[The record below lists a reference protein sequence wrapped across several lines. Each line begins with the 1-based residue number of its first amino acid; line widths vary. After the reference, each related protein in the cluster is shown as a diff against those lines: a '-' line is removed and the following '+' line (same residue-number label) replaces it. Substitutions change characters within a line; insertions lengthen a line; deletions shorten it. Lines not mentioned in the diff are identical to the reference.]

1 MIIHLD
7 LDCFFVS
14 AERTID
20 KTLLYKPVAVVNK
33 GDMAIFSHEPKKVHI
48 STDGGAFAPNL
59 LYDKFGGISRDW
71 KKHFVDADG
80 KIRGIVVAKS
90 YEAKPFGI
98 KTGTPLG
105 EALALC
111 PHLIVIPQNYHF
123 YHILSHKLRLFLET
137 KIPVLEQ
144 YSIDEFFGDLGGWIK
159 DEDTLA
165 FIRELQAEIMARFSL
180 PITIGAA
187 NSKWIAKL
195 ATSES
200 KPYGTLV
207 VLESDIPS
215 FLSNIPVDEFPGVGR
230 AFSKKLRDRG
240 VKSLGECLGLK
251 SMFYYWGTGGRQL
264 FHRIEGSDGESVNPY
279 RERRSIGI
287 SRNFQPIGD
296 RDELWRRAIILSRHL
311 SYTIARLEVNPTTFY
326 FKLKYDFG
334 ERSKISVTHNRLFN
348 ERFFADLTLDTFKRL
363 DIYPSSKVVYLSLS
377 ASNFTNAKLKT
388 FDLLESERDKKMAS
402 LLRSEMKL
410 RDKYGIDVVRF
421 GREMSSSS
429 VKNA

>member
-20 KTLLYKPVAVVNK
+20 PSLEGKPVAVVNK
-33 GDMAIFSHEPKKVHI
+33 GDIAIFSHEPKKVHI
-48 STDGGAFAPNL
+48 SVDGGAFAPNL
-59 LYDKFGGISRDW
+59 LYDKFSGVCRDW
-71 KKHFVDADG
+71 KKHFVDTDG

-90 YEAKPFGI
+90 YEAKPYGI

-111 PHLIVIPQNYHF
+111 PHLLVIPQNYHF
-123 YHILSHKLRLFLET
+123 YHLLSHELRLFLET

-144 YSIDEFFGDLGGWIK
+144 YSIDEFFGDLSGWIK
-159 DEDTLA
+159 DEDTHE
-165 FIRELQAEIMARFSL
+165 FIKGLQAEIMERFKL

-187 NSKWIAKL
+187 KSKWIAKL
-195 ATSES
+195 ATGES
-200 KPYGTLV
+200 KPFGTRV
-207 VLESDIPS
+207 VWASDIGT
-215 FLSNIPVDEFPGVGR
+215 FLEKIPVDEFPGVGR
-230 AFSKKLRDRG
+230 SFSKKLKERG
-240 VKSLGECLGLK
+240 IKTLGECLECK
-251 SMFYYWGTGGRQL
+251 RMFYYWGTGGKQL
-264 FHRIEGSDGESVNPY
+264 FHRIEGTDGENVDPY

-287 SRNFQPIGD
+287 SRNFQPVKD
-296 RDELWRRAIILSRHL
+296 RDEIMRRAMILARHL
-311 SYTIARLEVNPTTFY
+311 AYTIAKLGVNPTTFY

-334 ERSKISVTHNRLFN
+334 EKSKISVTHNRLFN
-348 ERFFADLTLDTFKRL
+348 ERFMLNLTRETIKQLDTYQNAK
-363 DIYPSSKVVYLSLS
+363 IVYLAIS

-388 FDLLESERDKKMAS
+388 FDLLESEQDKKMAS
-402 LLRSEMKL
+402 LLKSKMKL

-421 GREMSSSS
+421 GREIASAS

>member
-20 KTLLYKPVAVVNK
+20 PSLLGKPVAVVNR
-33 GDMAIFSHEPKKVHI
+33 GDAAIFSHEAKKVHI

-59 LYDKFGGISRDW
+59 LYDKFNGVSRDW
-71 KKHFVDADG
+71 KKHFVDTGG

-90 YEAKPFGI
+90 YEAKPYGI

-111 PHLIVIPQNYHF
+111 PRLIVIPQNYHF
-123 YHILSHKLRLFLET
+123 YHILSHNLRLFLET

-144 YSIDEFFGDLGGWIK
+144 YSIDEFFGDLSGWVK
-159 DEDTLA
+159 DEDTLE
-165 FIRELQAEIMARFSL
+165 FVEKLQTEIMDRFSL
-180 PITIGAA
+180 PISIGAA

-200 KPYGTLV
+200 KPFGTRIV
-207 VLESDIPS
+207 WASEVSAFLEK
-215 FLSNIPVDEFPGVGR
+215 IPVDEFPGVGR
-230 AFSKKLRDRG
+230 AFSKKLKEKG
-240 VKSLGECLGLK
+240 IKTLGECLGLQRI
-251 SMFYYWGTGGRQL
+251 FYYWGTGGRQL
-264 FHRIEGSDGESVNPY
+264 FHRIEGTDGEGVNPY
-279 RERRSIGI
+279 KERRSIGI
-287 SRNFQPIGD
+287 SRNFEPIVN

-311 SYTIARLEVNPTTFY
+311 SYTIAKLGVNPTTFY
-326 FKLKYDFG
+326 FKLRYDFG
-334 ERSKISVTHNRLFN
+334 EKSKISVTHNRLFN
-348 ERFFADLTLDTFKRL
+348 ERFFADLTVDTFKKL
-363 DIYPSSKVVYLSLS
+363 DIYPSSKVIYLALS

-402 LLRSEMKL
+402 LLKSEMKL
-410 RDKYGIDVVRF
+410 REKYGIDVVRF
-421 GREMSSSS
+421 GREIVPKP